1 MKVAVIGAGIV
12 GSTAA
17 YYLSKEDG
25 IEVTVF
31 DEGVGQATKAAAGI
45 ICPWFA
51 RKRNKNWY
59 KMARLGADFYQNL
72 VADVTADGYDSRFY
86 EQVGVVVI
94 KSRQDFLEETLDLAL
109 TRREE
114 SPLMG
119 DVRLIS
125 QEELDRYH
133 EGIAGFDQ
141 YLWASGAA
149 RVEGSELTKTLLAA
163 SGVPVVT
170 KKVGFTI
177 LSDGRYEVD
186 GQVFDRLILAC
197 GAWLPFILE
206 EHGYTV
212 AVRPQKG
219 QIIDYQFRELDTGSY
234 PVIMPHGEG
243 DIIPFREGKLSVGAS
258 HEDKMGY
265 DLTLDP
271 EVLAG
276 LEAKALPFFQKIA
289 GADSKSYRVG
299 IRAYTPNYA
308 PFYGQVPGLSGVYAA
323 SGLGSSGLTTG
334 PLIGRELVHLLM
346 GETGQLEPSDH
357 PIERVVVRADKS

>member
-1 MKVAVIGAGIV
+1 MKVAIIGGGIV

-17 YYLSKEDG
+17 YYLSKEAKV
-25 IEVTVF
+25 EVTLF

-59 KMARLGADFYQNL
+59 KMARLGADFYPNL
-72 VADVTADGYDSRFY
+72 VADLQADGFATDFY

-94 KSRQDFLEETLDLAL
+94 KSRQDFLDETLELAL

-119 DVRLIS
+119 EVKLIS
-125 QEELDRYH
+125 QEELDRRY
-133 EGIAGFDQ
+133 EGIAGFDH

-149 RVEGSELTKTLLAA
+149 RLDGAGLTQTLKRA
-163 SGVPVVT
+163 SGVTIVE
-170 KKVGFTI
+170 KKVGFEVVAGGGY
-177 LSDGRYEVD
+177 LVD
-186 GQVFDRLILAC
+186 GEQFDQVILAC

-206 EHGYTV
+206 EHGYMV

-219 QIIDYQFRELDTGSY
+219 QIIDYTFADLDTGAY

-243 DIIPFREGKLSVGAS
+243 DIIPFRDGKLSVGAS
-258 HEDKMGY
+258 HENDQGY
-265 DLTLDP
+265 DLTLDDV
-271 EVLAG
+271 VLAG
-276 LEAKALPFFQKIA
+276 LEAKALPFFSKIA
-289 GADSKSYRVG
+289 DAASKSYRVG
-299 IRAYTPNYA
+299 IRAYTPNFA
-308 PFYGQVPGLSGVYAA
+308 PFYGQVPGLEGVYAA

-334 PLIGRELVHLLM
+334 PLIGQELVNLVM
-346 GETGQLEPSDH
+346 KRSGQLTPADH
-357 PIERVVVRADKS
+357 PIEAMVVKTEG

>member
-1 MKVAVIGAGIV
+1 MKVAIIGAGIV

-17 YYLSKEDG
+17 YYLSKEEG

-31 DEGVGQATKAAAGI
+31 DEGTGQATKAAAGI

-59 KMARLGADFYQNL
+59 KAARLGADFYQKL
-72 VADVTADGYDSRFY
+72 VADLTADGYDTSFY

-94 KSRQDFLEETLDLAL
+94 KSRQDFLDETLNLAL

-119 DVRLIS
+119 EIKLIS
-125 QEELDRYH
+125 QEELDNKH
-133 EGIAGFDQ
+133 QGIAGFDR

-149 RVEGSELTKTLLAA
+149 RLDGAGLVETLLAA
-163 SGVPVVT
+163 SQVPIVPKQVT
-170 KKVGFTI
+170 FKQVA
-177 LSDGRYEVD
+177 DGRYEVD
-186 GQVFDRLILAC
+186 GQLFDKLILAC

-206 EHGYTV
+206 PHGYRV

-219 QIIDYQFRELDTGSY
+219 QIIDYQFDDLDTGSY

-243 DIIPFREGKLSVGAS
+243 DIIPFRDGKLSVGAS
-258 HEDKMGY
+258 HEDHMGY
-265 DLTLDP
+265 DLSLDAD
-271 EVLAG
+271 VLAG

-289 GADSKSYRVG
+289 GASTKSYRVG
-299 IRAYTPNYA
+299 TRAYTPNFA
-308 PFYGQVPGLSGVYAA
+308 PFFGQVPGLSGVYTA

-334 PLIGRELVHLLM
+334 PLLGRELVHLLLE
-346 GETGQLEPSDH
+346 ETGQLHPDEL
-357 PIERVVVRADKS
+357 PIETMVVKN

>member
-1 MKVAVIGAGIV
+1 MKVAIIGAGIV

-17 YYLSKEDG
+17 YYLSKEEG
-25 IEVTVF
+25 VEVTIF
-31 DEGVGQATKAAAGI
+31 DHGVGQATKAAAGI

-59 KMARLGADFYQNL
+59 KMARLGADFYQTL
-72 VADVTADGYDSRFY
+72 VADLQADGHDTSFY

-119 DVRLIS
+119 EVKLIS
-125 QEELDRYH
+125 QEELDSRH
-133 EGIAGFDQ
+133 PGIAGFDH

-149 RVEGSELTKTLLAA
+149 RLDGASLTKTLLAA
-163 SGVPVVT
+163 SKLPVIEKEVSLT
-170 KKVGFTI
+170 V
-177 LSDGRYEVD
+177 LEDGRYAID
-186 GQVFDRLILAC
+186 GQIFDRVILAC

-206 EHGYTV
+206 PLGYQV

-219 QIIDYQFRELDTGSY
+219 QIIDYQFTDLDTGSY

-243 DIIPFREGKLSVGAS
+243 DIIPFREGRLSVGAS

-265 DLTLDP
+265 DLRLDDT
-271 EVLAG
+271 VLAG
-276 LEAKALPFFQKIA
+276 LEAKALPFFEKIA
-289 GADSKSYRVG
+289 DATSKSYRVG
-299 IRAYTPNYA
+299 IRAYTPNFA
-308 PFYGQVPGLSGVYAA
+308 PFYGQVPELEGVYAA

-334 PLIGRELVHLLM
+334 PLIGQELVKLLL
-346 GETGQLEPSDH
+346 GQEGQLRPADH
-357 PIERVVVRADKS
+357 PIEPMVKLPNN